1 MKKIA
6 LHLSGLIIVA
16 CFMVP
21 VLASGAELG
30 EMPKNIILLI
40 GDGMGAEHVEL
51 AGYDQL
57 GPDYDGDLF
66 SFEGFPYKNIISS
79 ARHYT
84 GSCKDVDPEDY
95 VCLPDSAST
104 ATAIATGH
112 RVDLAVLSVRIPGS
126 GKDMKT
132 ILEIFKDN
140 DKSTGLV
147 TSASYLDATPAA
159 FGGHAADR
167 NNFGSIIGTMFVTVR
182 PNLILGGF
190 NASWLHGLG
199 YTVLSNTTEMDD
211 YLAIEKD
218 NDPNDK
224 HVLGAMAIPDIGM
237 WGQAYKRDSWGP
249 WFYATYPDLSEMSEF
264 ALDILE
270 EDADGFFL
278 MIEAGLIDLAAHE
291 NNADLE
297 IGETLEFDQTV
308 QLVVDWYNAL
318 GEEDKADTL
327 IIVTADHETGGLDV
341 DCSEEECP
349 SFWYNVDSHSTRWV
363 PVYAIGYNA
372 DAVEKITHQFQLF
385 KIMTAEMVVD

>member
-1 MKKIA
+1 
-6 LHLSGLIIVA
+6 
-16 CFMVP
+16 
-21 VLASGAELG
+21 
-30 EMPKNIILLI
+30 
-40 GDGMGAEHVEL
+40 
-51 AGYDQL
+51 
-57 GPDYDGDLF
+57 
-66 SFEGFPYKNIISS
+66 
-79 ARHYT
+79 
-84 GSCKDVDPEDY
+84 
-95 VCLPDSAST
+95 
-104 ATAIATGH
+104 
-112 RVDLAVLSVRIPGS
+112 
-126 GKDMKT
+126 MKT

-159 FGGHAADR
+159 FGGHADNR
-167 NNFGSIIGTMFVTVR
+167 YNFNSIIGTMFGAVR
-182 PNLILGGF
+182 PNLILGGY
-190 NASWLHGLG
+190 NQSWIHGLG
-199 YTVLSNTTEMDD
+199 YTVLSNRTEMDD
-211 YLAIEKD
+211 YLALEKD

-349 SFWYNVDSHSTRWV
+349 SFSYTVDSHSTRWV